1 MRRFFRFLLLLLLL
15 ALVVGLVQVW
25 SDRREGAFHGWRL
38 TVRDLLD
45 PDRSHRRPEK
55 YTVATGPRI
64 DLKDVNV
71 LAAMSQQRVLLARA
85 VVPSVVSIIT
95 SRTVTLPSDH
105 GDPFSFLHR
114 GKGRG
119 GAATQRQLG
128 SGAIVSKEGHIVT
141 NNHVIDGMEDIQ
153 VELSDGRRK
162 PARLIGTDPD
172 TDIAVL
178 KIDAGELQAIPFGD
192 SEGVE
197 VGESV
202 VAVGNPF
209 GLEES
214 VTQGI
219 ISAKG
224 RRGSDALFDLLQ
236 TDAQINP
243 GNSGGP
249 LINVRGEL
257 IGINDAIATET
268 DHFQGVGF
276 AIPAATVRRTMDG
289 ILRLGR
295 VIHGYLGI
303 QQRPLDAETAS
314 EKGVGGEAGVVV
326 DSIVPGSPADK
337 AALKPGDVIQKFNH
351 RTVKNFDDLR
361 HGVSDVEVD
370 ATVPV
375 EIVRDGKPLSI
386 NARIAERPPPE
397 ARFAQGPQLPNN
409 PGTLPRGGGI
419 LPPASGSDA
428 LRAVRMRDLAP
439 AELTKL
445 GVPDVKRG
453 VLVLGVGEG
462 MPAADQLQA
471 GDVIEEVNEHP
482 VGTVAEISEHVRQLP
497 EGHPV
502 VLSIIRERGRQSVV
516 LGAGQD

>member
-1 MRRFFRFLLLLLLL
+1 MVGPAGGGVPRL
-15 ALVVGLVQVW
+15 AAL
-25 SDRREGAFHGWRL
+25 GAGI
-38 TVRDLLD
+38 LD
-45 PDRSHRRPEK
+45 PERGHRRPEQ
-55 YTVATGPRI
+55 YTVATGPRV

-71 LAAMSQQRVLLARA
+71 LAAMSQQRVVLARA

-95 SRTVTLPSDH
+95 SRMVPVAADH
-105 GDPFSFLHR
+105 SDPFSFLHR
-114 GKGRG
+114 GAGRG
-119 GAATQRQLG
+119 CDAQRQLG

-141 NNHVIDGMEDIQ
+141 NNHVIEGMEAIE

-178 KIDAGELQAIPFGD
+178 KIDAGEVQAMPFGD
-192 SEGVE
+192 SEAVE
-197 VGESV
+197 VGETV
-202 VAVGNPF
+202 MAVGNPF

-257 IGINDAIATET
+257 IGINDAIATDT
-268 DHFQGVGF
+268 DRFQGVGF

-289 ILRLGR
+289 ILKLGR

-303 QQRPLDAETAS
+303 QQRPLDPDTAVDKGIS
-314 EKGVGGEAGVVV
+314 GEKGVVV
-326 DSIVPGSPADK
+326 DSDC
-337 AALKPGDVIQKFNH
+337 
-351 RTVKNFDDLR
+351 
-361 HGVSDVEVD
+361 
-370 ATVPV
+370 
-375 EIVRDGKPLSI
+375 
-386 NARIAERPPPE
+386 
-397 ARFAQGPQLPNN
+397 ARFARRQGRAQAGRRDPEVQPPAGQDFRRPAPRRCRRGRGCDGARGDRPRRQDAVDQRADRRASAARGAVRAAVPQLPNN
-409 PGTLPRGGGI
+409 PGTAPRHGN
-419 LPPASGSDA
+419 LAPSSGPDA

-445 GVPDVKRG
+445 GLPDVTRG
-453 VLVLGVGEG
+453 VLVLDVGQDA
-462 MPAADQLQA
+462 PAAGSLQA
-471 GDVIEEVNEHP
+471 GDVIERS
-482 VGTVAEISEHVRQLP
+482 TSSRWARWRRSA
-497 EGHPV
+497 
-502 VLSIIRERGRQSVV
+502 SICASCRRGIR
-516 LGAGQD
+516 

>member
-1 MRRFFRFLLLLLLL
+1 MKRFFRFLLFLLLL
-15 ALVVGLVQVW
+15 ALAVASVQVW
-25 SDRREGAFHGWRL
+25 SDRRLGVYHGWRRS
-38 TVRDLLD
+38 VMELLD
-45 PDRSHRRPEK
+45 PERGHRRPEK
-55 YTVATGPRI
+55 YTVATGPRV

-71 LAAMSQQRVLLARA
+71 LAALSQQRVLLARA
-85 VVPSVVSIIT
+85 VLPSVVSIIT
-95 SRTVTLPSDH
+95 SKTVSLPNDLSD
-105 GDPFSFLHR
+105 PLQFFHR
-114 GKGRG
+114 HAQG
-119 GAATQRQLG
+119 GNLMAQRQLG

-141 NNHVIDGMEDIQ
+141 NNHVIDGMDAIV
-153 VELSDGRRK
+153 VELNDGRRK

-178 KIDAGELQAIPFGD
+178 KIDAGDCQAMAFGD
-192 SEGVE
+192 SENVE
-197 VGESV
+197 VGETV
-202 VAVGNPF
+202 MAVGNPF

-257 IGINDAIATET
+257 IGINDAIATDT
-268 DHFQGVGF
+268 DRFQGVGF
-276 AIPAATVRRTMDG
+276 AIPAATVHRTMDG

-303 QQRPLDAETAS
+303 QQRPLDPDTAS
-314 EKGVGGEAGVVV
+314 DKGMSGEKGVVV
-326 DSIVPGSPADK
+326 DSIVPGSPAEK
-337 AALKPGDVIQKFNH
+337 AALKPGDVIQKIDN
-351 RTVKNFDDLR
+351 RAVNNFDDLR
-361 HGVSDVEVD
+361 RGVSGVAVD
-370 ATVPV
+370 ATVAL

-397 ARFAQGPQLPNN
+397 ARFSQQMQYLPNAPGN
-409 PGTLPRGGGI
+409 APNSGTLPPSNG
-419 LPPASGSDA
+419 PDA
-428 LRAVRMRDLAP
+428 LRAVRLRDLAP

-445 GVPDVKRG
+445 GLPDVNRG
-453 VLVLGVGEG
+453 VLVLSVGEG
-462 MPAADQLQA
+462 SPAADKLQA
-471 GDVIEEVNEHP
+471 GDVIEQINQQP
-482 VGTVAEISEHVRQLP
+482 VGTVAEISAHLRQLP

-502 VLSIIRERGRQSVV
+502 VLSVIRERSRRMVMIG
-516 LGAGQD
+516 GD